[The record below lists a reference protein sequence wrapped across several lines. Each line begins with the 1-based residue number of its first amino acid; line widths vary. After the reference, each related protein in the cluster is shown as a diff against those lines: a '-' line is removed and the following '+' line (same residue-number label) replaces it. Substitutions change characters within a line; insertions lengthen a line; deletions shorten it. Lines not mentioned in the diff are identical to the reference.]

1 MRSLGHGPGVT
12 PCGARLAGVILNRIV
27 VSEEGFTAVLTRLEG
42 IARAP
47 MTGPEREL
55 RAKFLP
61 ESGLSPSDVARATS
75 RGDLPWNKA
84 KASEYGV
91 HVETWLQAVHVV
103 DLPASAS
110 LTELLDRL
118 HRAEAVVTLLKA
130 GYSPGRN
137 PVGLLTWEAPSR

>member
-1 MRSLGHGPGVT
+1 MRGWWRYVPS
-12 PCGARLAGVILNRIV
+12 IM
-27 VSEEGFTAVLTRLEG
+27 VSKEAFTSVLTRLES

-55 RAKFLP
+55 RAKFLLDP
-61 ESGLSPSDVARATS
+61 GISPGDVARVTS

-84 KASEYGV
+84 KASQYEVGI
-91 HVETWLQAVHVV
+91 ETWLEAVHVV

-110 LTELLDRL
+110 LADLLDRL

-130 GYSPGRN
+130 GYSSGRSSAS
-137 PVGLLTWEAPSR
+137 LLIWQPPSR

>member
-1 MRSLGHGPGVT
+1 LVG
-12 PCGARLAGVILNRIV
+12 GVILTRIV
-27 VSEEGFTAVLTRLEG
+27 VSEEAFTAVLRRLEG
-42 IARAP
+42 IAKAP

-61 ESGLSPSDVARATS
+61 EAGLSPSDVARATA

-91 HVETWLQAVHVV
+91 DVETWLQAVHVV

-110 LTELLDRL
+110 LGDLLDRL
-118 HRAEAVVTLLKA
+118 HRAEAAVTLLKA
-130 GYSPGRN
+130 GYSSGRN
-137 PVGLLTWEAPSR
+137 PVGLLIWQAPSR